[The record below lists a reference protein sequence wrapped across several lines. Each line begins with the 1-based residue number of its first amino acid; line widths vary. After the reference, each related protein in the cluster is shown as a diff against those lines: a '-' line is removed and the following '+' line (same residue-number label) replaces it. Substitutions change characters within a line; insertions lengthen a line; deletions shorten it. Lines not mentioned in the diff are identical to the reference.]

1 MIEINVEAYI
11 SISVQSIWFHPIII
25 FTKIIDE
32 MIVLNQTCGCH
43 QKCTAKRESGGTQQ
57 CYTNI

>member
-1 MIEINVEAYI
+1 MIEIYVEAYV
-11 SISVQSIWFHPIII
+11 SISVQFSWFHLIII

-32 MIVLNQTCGCH
+32 MIVLNQKCGCH

-57 CYTNI
+57 CYINI